1 MKFDVSPAVW
11 QFWSLLVLAIAVFLA
26 LLTDLRGRRISN
38 ELTFSSLGLGFV
50 SQVLGPAGSSGMFSG
65 NPGALGIQGAA
76 LGALVGLLVFLPL
89 YAVRAMGAGD
99 IKLMA
104 AVGSFAGPVDAL
116 NLALFILVMGGALAL
131 VRMLL
136 AGSSRRVLVNLHLM
150 LEPVRVGGPRRFDP
164 ATQSADRMPYSV
176 AIAAGL
182 LAYGAW
188 LWLWGSPPLR
198 F

>member
-11 QFWSLLVLAIAVFLA
+11 QFWSLSALVLAVLVAM
-26 LLTDLRGRRISN
+26 LTDLRGRRISN
-38 ELTFSSLGLGFV
+38 ELTLASLGMGLLTHV
-50 SQVLGPAGSSGMFSG
+50 IGPASPGGMFSG
-65 NPGALGIQGAA
+65 NPGALGVQGAA
-76 LGALVGLLVFLPL
+76 LGALVALLVFLPL

-99 IKLMA
+99 VKLMA

-116 NLALFILVMGGALAL
+116 NLALFIFVMGGALAL
-131 VRMLL
+131 VRMWLG
-136 AGSSRRVLVNLHLM
+136 GSSHRVRVNLQLM
-150 LEPVRVGGPRRFDP
+150 LQPVWAGGSRCFDP
-164 ATQSADRMPYSV
+164 ATQSADRMPYAV
-176 AIAAGL
+176 AIAAGF